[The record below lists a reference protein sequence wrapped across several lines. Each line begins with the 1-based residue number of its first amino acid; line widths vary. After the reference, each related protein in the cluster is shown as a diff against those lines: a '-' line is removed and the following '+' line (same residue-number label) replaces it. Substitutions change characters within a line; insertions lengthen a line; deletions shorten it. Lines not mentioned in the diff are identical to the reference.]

1 MMNFF
6 RQLTSYPPAEPKE
19 QVERRYRIPDEY
31 VPEVLELA
39 DKSSKGGG
47 RVDRYRLWKLLQEI
61 YPPSREGSWK
71 LDTSNATNIYL
82 VSGGKK

>member
-1 MMNFF
+1 MNFS
-6 RQLTSYPPAEPKE
+6 RQLAGDPPAEPKE

-39 DKSSKGGG
+39 DKSKEDG
-47 RVDRYRLWKLLQEI
+47 RVGRYRLWKRLEEI
-61 YPPSREGSWK
+61 YPPLKEGAWE
-71 LDTSNATNIYL
+71 LNTSHATNIYL